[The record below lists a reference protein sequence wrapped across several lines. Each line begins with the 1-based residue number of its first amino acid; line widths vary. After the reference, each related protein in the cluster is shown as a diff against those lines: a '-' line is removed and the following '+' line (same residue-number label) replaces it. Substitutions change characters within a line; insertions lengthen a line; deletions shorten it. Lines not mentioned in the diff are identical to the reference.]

1 MGEKIM
7 STAAKRRRVGV
18 AVVGIGGAVATT
30 AVAGVAILRSG
41 TNRMDGLPLAHV
53 AVPGLV
59 GYEDLVFRGWDLNA
73 QSLAEAAAEHRV
85 LNDNQL
91 AEAAPALSAVQPWAA
106 VASGAFCRRIEGAN
120 QHRAEGHR
128 AAVAAIIADLKR
140 FKASNDLDGL
150 VMINLA
156 STERTPADSAVLRT
170 PEAFERGLDGDDPAI
185 GPAMLY
191 AYAAITAG
199 VPYGNFTPSSA
210 ADVPALA
217 ELSRRRSVPVAGKDG
232 KTGQTLMKTV
242 LAPALRARALHV
254 DGWFSTNILGNR
266 DGQALEDPDSLK
278 SKLDTKGSVLDSIL
292 GYKVE
297 DHLVDIR
304 YYRPRGDD
312 KEAWDNI
319 DISGF
324 LGHRMQ
330 IKVNFLC
337 KDSVLAAPL
346 VLEIAR
352 VLDLAQQRG
361 EGGPQEQ
368 LSLFFKAP
376 MTANGNAPEHA
387 FPVQERMLQDWLAVG
402 AVANAAE

>member
-1 MGEKIM
+1 MPAA
-7 STAAKRRRVGV
+7 AAKRRRVGV
-18 AVVGIGGAVATT
+18 AVVGLGGAVATT
-30 AVAGVAILRSG
+30 AAAGVELLRRG
-41 TNRMDGLPLAHV
+41 TNRMDGLPLADV
-53 AVPGLV
+53 AVPGLAR
-59 GYEDLVFRGWDLNA
+59 YEDLVFDGWDLNG
-73 QSLAEAAAEHRV
+73 QSLAAAAAEHRV

-91 AEAAPALSAVQPWAA
+91 DETGSALGAVRPRPG
-106 VASGAFCRRIEGAN
+106 VASEAFCRRIGGAN
-120 QHRAEGHR
+120 LRAVGGHR
-128 AAVAAIIADLKR
+128 AAVAAIVEDLER
-140 FKASNDLDGL
+140 MRASNDLDSL
-150 VMINLA
+150 VMVNLA
-156 STERTPADSAVLRT
+156 STERTPEDAAALQTAD
-170 PEAFERGLDGDDPAI
+170 AFERGLDGDDPAI

-191 AYAAITAG
+191 ARAAIEAG
-199 VPYGNFTPSSA
+199 VPYGNFTPSVA
-210 ADVPALA
+210 ADAPALV
-217 ELSRRRSVPVAGKDG
+217 ELSRRRGVPVAGKDG

-266 DGQALEDPDSLK
+266 DGEALRDRDSLA
-278 SKLDTKGSVLDSIL
+278 SKLGTKGNVLDSIL
-292 GYKVE
+292 GYPVE
-297 DHLVDIR
+297 DHIVDIR

-319 DISGF
+319 DVTGF

-361 EGGPQEQ
+361 EAGPQEQ

-376 MTANGNAPEHA
+376 MTANGHAPEHA
-387 FPVQERMLQDWLAVG
+387 FPAQERMLADWLAAG
-402 AVANAAE
+402 AAAAE

>member
-1 MGEKIM
+1 MTV
-7 STAAKRRRVGV
+7 SVSRRRKVGV

-30 AVAGVAILRSG
+30 AAAGIEILRAG
-41 TNRMDGLPLAHV
+41 TNRVDGLPLAHLAV
-53 AVPGLV
+53 ADLAD
-59 GYEDLVFRGWDLNA
+59 YRDLVFEGWDLNG
-73 QSLAEAAAEHRV
+73 QSLAAAAAEHRV
-85 LNDNQL
+85 LTDSQMAETQSAL
-91 AEAAPALSAVQPWAA
+91 AAKTPWPG
-106 VASGAFCRRIEGAN
+106 VASSAFCRRIDGAN
-120 QHRAEGHR
+120 QHVAASHR
-128 AAVAAIIADLKR
+128 AAVAAIRADLQR
-140 FKASNDLDGL
+140 FKRSQGLDGL
-150 VMINLA
+150 VMVNLA
-156 STERTPADSAVLRT
+156 STERTPADSAALRT
-170 PEAFERGLDGDDPAI
+170 PEAFERGLDEDDPAI

-191 AYAAITAG
+191 AYAAIDAG
-199 VPYGNFTPSSA
+199 VPYGNFTPSTA
-210 ADVPALA
+210 ADVPALT
-217 ELSRRRSVPVAGKDG
+217 ELSRRRRVPVAGKDG
-232 KTGQTLMKTV
+232 KTGQTFLKTV
-242 LAPALRARALHV
+242 LAPAFKARALHV

-278 SKLDTKGSVLDSIL
+278 SKLGTKGNVLDSIL

-319 DISGF
+319 DVTGF
-324 LGHRMQ
+324 LGQKMQ

-361 EGGPQEQ
+361 DGGPQEQ

-376 MTANGNAPEHA
+376 MTTNGHAPEHA
-387 FPVQERMLQDWLAVG
+387 FPLQERMLLEWLDQG
-402 AVANAAE
+402 ASH

>member
-1 MGEKIM
+1 MPAA
-7 STAAKRRRVGV
+7 AAKRRRVGV
-18 AVVGIGGAVATT
+18 AVVGLGGAVATT
-30 AVAGVAILRSG
+30 AAAGVELLRRG
-41 TNRMDGLPLAHV
+41 TNRMDGLPLADV
-53 AVPGLV
+53 AVPGLAR
-59 GYEDLVFRGWDLNA
+59 YEDLVFDGWDLNG
-73 QSLAEAAAEHRV
+73 QSLAAAVAEHRV

-91 AEAAPALSAVQPWAA
+91 DETGSALGAVRPRPG
-106 VASGAFCRRIEGAN
+106 VASEAFCRRIGGAN
-120 QHRAEGHR
+120 LRAVGGHR
-128 AAVAAIIADLKR
+128 AAVAAIVEDLER
-140 FKASNDLDGL
+140 MRASNDLDSL
-150 VMINLA
+150 VMVNLA
-156 STERTPADSAVLRT
+156 STERTPEDAAALQTAD
-170 PEAFERGLDGDDPAI
+170 AFERGLDGDDPAI

-191 AYAAITAG
+191 ARAAIEAG
-199 VPYGNFTPSSA
+199 VPYGNFTPSVA
-210 ADVPALA
+210 ADAPALV
-217 ELSRRRSVPVAGKDG
+217 ELSRRRGVPVAGKDG

-266 DGQALEDPDSLK
+266 DGEALRDRDSLA
-278 SKLDTKGSVLDSIL
+278 SKLGTKGNVLDSIL
-292 GYKVE
+292 GYPVE
-297 DHLVDIR
+297 DHIVDIR

-319 DISGF
+319 DVTGF

-361 EGGPQEQ
+361 EAGPQEQ

-376 MTANGNAPEHA
+376 MTANGHAPEHA
-387 FPVQERMLQDWLAVG
+387 FPAQERMLADWLAAG
-402 AVANAAE
+402 AAAAE